1 MLEERYLLLV
11 TNQPSSQIRVMERE
25 GQPMYKTLMVFPL
38 GLLLKH
44 NYNIFILLTST
55 FFNLHWHCVI

>member
-38 GLLLKH
+38 GLLLTQ
-44 NYNIFILLTST
+44 L
-55 FFNLHWHCVI
+55 